1 MRARRRRLSSRY
13 ATEPGAARCRM
24 MTNIV
29 THLFLAALVSA
40 LGACDAGSPVANNA
54 VAPPDNVVGDAP
66 ASGLAAPA
74 NSGAAEAVAKAS
86 MPLPTDGM
94 HWHWNEAAGS
104 ADYGGGPGAITFSI
118 ACRGGTLLFH
128 RADAAPKGGKGT
140 LSFTG
145 NARAASV
152 PAVAVGDT
160 AAMTSSWLA
169 SEVPSDMTNAV
180 ARVFAGP
187 GPVEI
192 ALTGTMRLVTKPSP
206 IPLKP
211 FALCH
216 K

>member
-1 MRARRRRLSSRY
+1 
-13 ATEPGAARCRM
+13 
-24 MTNIV
+24 MTKIV
-29 THLFLAALVSA
+29 THLFLAALVST
-40 LGACDAGSPVANNA
+40 LGACNDSSPVANNA
-54 VAPPDNVVGDAP
+54 VAPPDNAVGDAP

-74 NSGAAEAVAKAS
+74 NSGVAEAVAKAS

-94 HWHWNEAAGS
+94 HWHWNEASGS

-118 ACRGGTLLFH
+118 ACRGGKLLFH
-128 RADAAPKGGKGT
+128 RADAAPEGGKGT
-140 LSFTG
+140 ISFTG

-152 PAVAVGDT
+152 PALAVGDT

-169 SEVPSDMTNAV
+169 SEAPSDMTSAV
-180 ARVFAGP
+180 ARVFSGP

-211 FALCH
+211 FARCRT
-216 K
+216 

>member
-1 MRARRRRLSSRY
+1 
-13 ATEPGAARCRM
+13 
-24 MTNIV
+24 MTKIV

-40 LGACDAGSPVANNA
+40 LGACDAGTPVATNA

-128 RADAAPKGGKGT
+128 RLDAAPKGGKGT
-140 LSFTG
+140 ISFTG

-169 SEVPSDMTNAV
+169 SEAPSDMTSAV

-206 IPLKP
+206 IPMKP
-211 FALCH
+211 FALCRT
-216 K
+216 

>member
-1 MRARRRRLSSRY
+1 
-13 ATEPGAARCRM
+13 
-24 MTNIV
+24 MTKIV
-29 THLFLAALVSA
+29 THLFLAALVSALGAA

-66 ASGLAAPA
+66 AAGLAAPA

-118 ACRGGTLLFH
+118 ACRSGKLLFH

-169 SEVPSDMTNAV
+169 SEAPSDMTSAV

-206 IPLKP
+206 IPMKP
-211 FALCH
+211 FALCSR
-216 K
+216 

>member
-1 MRARRRRLSSRY
+1 
-13 ATEPGAARCRM
+13 
-24 MTNIV
+24 MTKIV
-29 THLFLAALVSA
+29 TPLFLAALVSALGAA

-118 ACRGGTLLFH
+118 ACRGGKLLFH

-140 LSFTG
+140 ISFTG

-152 PAVAVGDT
+152 PAIAIGDT

-211 FALCH
+211 FDRCRS
-216 K
+216 

>member
-1 MRARRRRLSSRY
+1 
-13 ATEPGAARCRM
+13 
-24 MTNIV
+24 MTKIV
-29 THLFLAALVSA
+29 TPLFLAALVSA
-40 LGACDAGSPVANNA
+40 LGAALGACDAGSPVATNA

-140 LSFTG
+140 ISFTG

-152 PAVAVGDT
+152 PAIAIGDT

-206 IPLKP
+206 IPMKP
-211 FALCH
+211 FALCSR
-216 K
+216 

>member
-1 MRARRRRLSSRY
+1 
-13 ATEPGAARCRM
+13 
-24 MTNIV
+24 MTKIV
-29 THLFLAALVSA
+29 THLFLAALGTALVAS
-40 LGACDAGSPVANNA
+40 LGACNDSSPVANNA

-118 ACRGGTLLFH
+118 ACRGGKLLFH

-140 LSFTG
+140 ISFTG

-169 SEVPSDMTNAV
+169 SEAPSDMTNAV
-180 ARVFAGP
+180 ARVFNGP

-211 FALCH
+211 FALCRT
-216 K
+216 